1 MSDHLVK
8 AYNSLPTSFT
18 RGDGIYLWD
27 TEDKRYLDALCGISV
42 TNLGHNHP
50 AVTEAIQQQAS
61 TLLHTSNIYAIEWQK
76 KLANLICKLS
86 GMDRVFFGNSGA
98 EANEAAIKIARLYG
112 HNQGNS
118 DPNIIVMNN
127 SFHGRT
133 MATLS
138 ASGGRKV
145 QAGFEPLLSGF
156 VRAPYND
163 IESIQSVAKNNPK
176 VVAILAEPVQGEG
189 GIIVPDDGYLE
200 ALREICDKNNWLLM
214 LDEVQSGIARS
225 GEMFAFQHTNI
236 IPDVLTLAKALGN
249 GVPIGACVTQGK
261 AAEVIQPGNHGS
273 TFGGNPLA
281 CRAGYAVLDS
291 IQKDSILDNVIKS
304 SEQLISHLKRGLADH
319 PDVKQIRNRGLLVGI
334 EMKYNYQAFVMHALQ
349 RRLLLN
355 VTAEKVIR
363 LLPPLILTEQQTTDM
378 AQQIID
384 CIHSFEPVKTSN

>member
-1 MSDHLVK
+1 MSEHLVK
-8 AYNSLPTSFT
+8 AYNSLSTSFT
-18 RGDGIYLWD
+18 HGDGIYLWD
-27 TEDKRYLDALCGISV
+27 TEKKRYLDALCGISV

-50 AVTEAIQQQAS
+50 DVTEAIQKQAS
-61 TLLHTSNIYAIEWQK
+61 TLLHTSNIYAIEWQQ
-76 KLANLICKLS
+76 KLANLICQLS

-112 HNQGNS
+112 HQQGNN
-118 DPNIIVMNN
+118 DPHIIVMDN

-138 ASGGRKV
+138 ASGSRKV

-163 IESIQSVAKNNPK
+163 IESIQFIAENNQK

-189 GIIVPDDGYLE
+189 GIIVPDSGYIE
-200 ALREICDKNNWLLM
+200 ALRHICDENNWLLM

-225 GEMFAFQHTNI
+225 GQMFAFQHTNI
-236 IPDVLTLAKALGN
+236 TPDVLTLAKALGN
-249 GVPIGACVTQGK
+249 GVPIGACVTKGK

-281 CRAGYAVLDS
+281 CRAGYAVLES
-291 IQKDSILDNVIKS
+291 IQKNNILDNVIKR
-304 SEQLISHLKRGLADH
+304 SEQLVSVLKRGLANHADLKE
-319 PDVKQIRNRGLLVGI
+319 VRNLGLLIGI
-334 EMKYNYQAFVMHALQ
+334 EMKCNYQTFVMHALQ
-349 RRLLLN
+349 RGLLLN

-363 LLPPLILTEQQTTDM
+363 LLPPLILNKQQTEDM

-384 CIHSFEPVKTSN
+384 CIQSFEPTKTST